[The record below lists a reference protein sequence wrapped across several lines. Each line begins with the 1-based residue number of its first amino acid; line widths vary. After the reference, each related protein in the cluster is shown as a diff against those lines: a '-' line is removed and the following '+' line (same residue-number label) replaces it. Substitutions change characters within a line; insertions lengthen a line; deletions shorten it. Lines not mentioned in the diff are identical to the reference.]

1 MSDDPT
7 NNNVLERKLSET
19 AASPDDFI
27 ALAKGGG
34 GGSGGEGGNIA
45 PPSVVT
51 TAPPSVV
58 VTNAA
63 GNTSKRNRSGPKKFS
78 FYTPTASQNSD
89 LNRIAESGSSSGGSY
104 NKQNSGKQ
112 QTTTAQRGVD
122 PPEVE
127 KPTAMAMQ
135 MAAMSAEESAWKAR
149 SRLIQLQHRE
159 SRAQQQQQQHRRSRS
174 ANIDEEDDDDDYPM
188 VNIDPIESD
197 DELQLGPY
205 EDGVVAA
212 LPKNSKNSGM
222 KQQQQRHQPMYRSP
236 IQGRNNDQSYMKQ
249 HPSSAPVRPSHRVP
263 PKQLM
268 QYLHAGRGSFG
279 GGEEEEDGS
288 SLRLGGWPLLPL
300 DGNSRCLEECRAV
313 RFRCIIIMSAA
324 VQIITCSSNNSK
336 CGALLGSS
344 AIRVSNT
351 HKVLCRNNNK
361 EINNNTKTSHGE
373 SRRMSRPQIIYI
385 KSITTGSTYSNRPR
399 ARRTNARRWKP

>member
-1 MSDDPT
+1 MSDGPT
-7 NNNVLERKLSET
+7 NSNLERKLSET

-34 GGSGGEGGNIA
+34 GGSGGHDSPPPPERKYSLEGGNIA

-78 FYTPTASQNSD
+78 FYTPTASSQNSD

-112 QTTTAQRGVD
+112 QMTTAQRGVD

-127 KPTAMAMQ
+127 HPTAMAMQ

-159 SRAQQQQQQHRRSRS
+159 SRAQQQQQHRRSRS
-174 ANIDEEDDDDDYPM
+174 ANIDEEDDDDDDYPM

-212 LPKNSKNSGM
+212 LPKNSRNAGM
-222 KQQQQRHQPMYRSP
+222 KKQQRHQPMYRSP
-236 IQGRNNDQSYMKQ
+236 IREE
-249 HPSSAPVRPSHRVP
+249 RERERVE
-263 PKQLM
+263 LVGM
-268 QYLHAGRGSFG
+268 Y
-279 GGEEEEDGS
+279 
-288 SLRLGGWPLLPL
+288 
-300 DGNSRCLEECRAV
+300 
-313 RFRCIIIMSAA
+313 
-324 VQIITCSSNNSK
+324 
-336 CGALLGSS
+336 CGA
-344 AIRVSNT
+344 
-351 HKVLCRNNNK
+351 
-361 EINNNTKTSHGE
+361 
-373 SRRMSRPQIIYI
+373 
-385 KSITTGSTYSNRPR
+385 KSGC
-399 ARRTNARRWKP
+399 